1 LTQNLFHIFLQ
12 AASRS
17 PSEPFQGSLPAMVVV
32 LFCVA
37 LTGCAAVAIPQE
49 KTPVQPPIVE
59 QRAAIITP
67 AASLALSAAAIEAL
81 ASAEQA
87 ITAARRQK
95 VLWTRAAEAFALA
108 QGAARRMDSDAAL
121 RLATEARELANLGIQ
136 QKSYPP
142 LKYQ

>member
-17 PSEPFQGSLPAMVVV
+17 ASEPFQGPLPAVVIM
-32 LFCVA
+32 LFCMA

-49 KTPVQPPIVE
+49 KTPVQPADVE

-67 AASLALSAAAIEAL
+67 AAPLTLSVAASEAL

-87 ITAARRQK
+87 IAAARQQK
-95 VLWTRAAEAFALA
+95 ALWTRAAEAFALA
-108 QGAARRMDSDAAL
+108 QSAAKRIDSDATL

-136 QKSYPP
+136 QKSFPP

>member
-1 LTQNLFHIFLQ
+1 
-12 AASRS
+12 
-17 PSEPFQGSLPAMVVV
+17 M
-32 LFCVA
+32 A

-49 KTPVQPPIVE
+49 TATVQPPVAA
-59 QRAAIITP
+59 QRNAGIAP
-67 AASLALSAAAIEAL
+67 AVPLALSITASEAL

-87 ITAARRQK
+87 IAAARRQK
-95 VLWTRAAEAFALA
+95 ALWIRAAEAFALA
-108 QGAARRMDSDAAL
+108 QGAAKRTDSDATL

>member
-17 PSEPFQGSLPAMVVV
+17 APEPFQGPLPAVILV
-32 LFCVA
+32 LFCMA

-49 KTPVQPPIVE
+49 KTPGQPPVWE

-67 AASLALSAAAIEAL
+67 GAALTLSAAASEAL

-87 ITAARRQK
+87 IAAARQQK
-95 VLWTRAAEAFALA
+95 ALWTRAAEAFVLA
-108 QGAARRMDSDAAL
+108 QDAAKRMDSDATL
-121 RLATEARELANLGIQ
+121 RLATEARELANLGIE

>member
-1 LTQNLFHIFLQ
+1 
-12 AASRS
+12 
-17 PSEPFQGSLPAMVVV
+17 M
-32 LFCVA
+32 
-37 LTGCAAVAIPQE
+37 
-49 KTPVQPPIVE
+49 QPPIVE

-87 ITAARRQK
+87 ITAARRQNA
-95 VLWTRAAEAFALA
+95 LWTRAAEAFALA